1 MNLDTT
7 LQTLKEWLERIG
19 FECTWSNEFSD
30 KNALVIWCINVV
42 GYVFDDGYFLYTT
55 SYHSLSDKHKGQIDY
70 LIAKWRGELKHEAI
84 IEFGKAQGIQ

>member
-1 MNLDTT
+1 MNLDKT

-19 FECTWSNEFSD
+19 FECTWNNDFGD
-30 KNALVIWCINVV
+30 KEVLNIWCHNRTV

-70 LIAKWRGELKHEAI
+70 LIAKWRGDLKHEAI
-84 IEFGKAQGIQ
+84 LEFKPDNC